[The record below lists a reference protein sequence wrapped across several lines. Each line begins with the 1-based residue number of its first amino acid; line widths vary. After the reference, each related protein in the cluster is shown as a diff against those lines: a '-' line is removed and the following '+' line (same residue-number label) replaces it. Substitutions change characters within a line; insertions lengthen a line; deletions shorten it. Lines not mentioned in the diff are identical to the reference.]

1 MKRRNIKRV
10 IRTKLN
16 LYLKSITD
24 PILVQKMKS
33 DILVTGGS
41 IASMLLDEEVKD
53 FDVYFRTRETTLAV
67 AEYYCKIARD
77 EKIADM
83 WVLHKGLPF
92 VQDCLQINIDWV
104 SDMVKSAI
112 KEQDEK
118 KAQLDE
124 LDTSSDEI
132 ENEEELTIDT
142 PLEAFP
148 SFLALNKVHKFEGHE
163 VSLRILHNIYNT
175 FKNDENRIKSYSF
188 GSFGVNGET
197 LTVDPNKIDS
207 QEVDGEDNEK
217 YEIKFISANAITLS
231 DKIQLVTRF
240 YGTPEEI
247 HKNFDFVHAMGVY
260 DYRENELHT
269 TTEQLEALLSKTL
282 IYKGSLY
289 PLASIFRARKFI
301 NRGWGIDAGQYLKM
315 AFQLND
321 LDLLDPYTLEEQ
333 LTGVDLLY
341 FYQIISDLKYK
352 QLTNDDFKP
361 STEYFI
367 KIIERVFE

>member
-1 MKRRNIKRV
+1 MKRRNIKRI
-10 IRTKLN
+10 IREKLD
-16 LYLKSITD
+16 LYLKSIAD
-24 PILVQKMKS
+24 PILVDKMKK

-67 AEYYCKIARD
+67 SEYYCKLARD
-77 EKIADM
+77 NKIADM
-83 WVLHKGLPF
+83 WVLHKDLPF
-92 VQDCLQINIDWV
+92 VQDVLKLDIDFV
-104 SDMVKSAI
+104 TSTVKSAI
-112 KEQDEK
+112 KENDK
-118 KAQLDE
+118 KTLEQ
-124 LDTSSDEI
+124 I
-132 ENEEELTIDT
+132 EGFEEEDEELNIDT
-142 PLEAFP
+142 PLYKFIGLGDFSCNE
-148 SFLALNKVHKFEGHE
+148 FEGHH

-175 FKNDENRIKSYSF
+175 FKNDIERIKSYSF
-188 GSFGVNGET
+188 GSFGVEGINK
-197 LTVDPNKIDS
+197 VDPNKIDS
-207 QEVDGEDNEK
+207 QEIDGSDEGK

-260 DYRENELHT
+260 DYHDNELHT
-269 TTEQLEALLSKTL
+269 TVEQLEALLSKTL

-361 STEYFI
+361 STDYFI

>member
-10 IRTKLN
+10 IREKLD

-24 PILVQKMKS
+24 PILVDKMKK

-67 AEYYCKIARD
+67 SEYYCKLARD
-77 EKIADM
+77 NKIADM
-83 WVLHKGLPF
+83 WVLHKDLEF
-92 VQDCLQINIDWV
+92 VQDVLKLDIDWITKK
-104 SDMVKSAI
+104 VKEMIAI
-112 KEQDEK
+112 QSESE
-118 KAQLDE
+118 LDE
-124 LDTSSDEI
+124 S
-132 ENEEELTIDT
+132 EEELTIDT
-142 PLEAFP
+142 EL
-148 SFLALNKVHKFEGHE
+148 SKFEGVLPNIKTSTYE
-163 VSLRILHNIYNT
+163 NNGLSLRLLHNIYNT
-175 FKNDENRIKSYSF
+175 FKNDEDRIKAYSF
-188 GSFGVNGET
+188 GSFGVEGINK
-197 LTVDPNKIDS
+197 VDANKIDS
-207 QEVDGEDNEK
+207 QEIDGEDK
-217 YEIKFISANAITLS
+217 GTYEIKFISANAITLS

-260 DYRENELHT
+260 DYHENELHT
-269 TTEQLEALLSKTL
+269 TVEQLEALLSKTL

-361 STEYFI
+361 STDYFI

>member
-1 MKRRNIKRV
+1 MKRRNIKRI
-10 IRTKLN
+10 IREKLD

-24 PILVQKMKS
+24 PILVDKMKK

-41 IASMLLDEEVKD
+41 IASMLLEEEVKD

-67 AEYYCKIARD
+67 SEYYCKLARD
-77 EKIADM
+77 NKIADM
-83 WVLHKGLPF
+83 WVLHKDLEF
-92 VQDCLQINIDWV
+92 VQDVLKLNIDWITNK
-104 SDMVKSAI
+104 VKEMISI
-112 KEQDEK
+112 QSEKGVDE
-118 KAQLDE
+118 
-124 LDTSSDEI
+124 S
-132 ENEEELTIDT
+132 EEELTIDT
-142 PLEAFP
+142 EL
-148 SFLALNKVHKFEGHE
+148 SNFEGVLPNSKTNNFENHGI
-163 VSLRILHNIYNT
+163 SLRILHNVYNT
-175 FKNDENRIKSYSF
+175 FKNDEERIKSYSF
-188 GSFGVNGET
+188 GNFGVNGQD
-197 LTVDPNKIDS
+197 LKVDPNKIDS
-207 QEVDGEDNEK
+207 QEIDGEDEGK

-260 DYRENELHT
+260 DYHENELYT
-269 TTEQLEALLSKTL
+269 TTEQLEALLSKSL

-301 NRGWGIDAGQYLKM
+301 NRGWAIDAGQYLKM

-361 STEYFI
+361 STDYFI
-367 KIIERVFE
+367 EIIERVFEG

>member
-10 IRTKLN
+10 IRTKLD

-24 PILVQKMKS
+24 LELVNKMKK

-53 FDVYFRTRETTLAV
+53 FDIYFRTRETTLAV
-67 AEYYCKIARD
+67 AEYYCKLARD
-77 EKIADM
+77 TKIADM
-83 WVLHKGLPF
+83 WVLHKDLEF
-92 VQDCLQINIDWV
+92 VQEVLKLDIDWITAK
-104 SDMVKSAI
+104 VKEMISI
-112 KEQDEK
+112 QSEK
-118 KAQLDE
+118 KVDE
-124 LDTSSDEI
+124 SEV
-132 ENEEELTIDT
+132 ELTIDT
-142 PLEAFP
+142 EL
-148 SFLALNKVHKFEGHE
+148 SKFEGVLPNDKTSVYENHE
-163 VSLRILHNIYNT
+163 LSLRLLHNIYNT
-175 FKNDENRIKSYSF
+175 FKNDEARIKSYSF
-188 GSFGVNGET
+188 GSFGVEEVNK
-197 LTVDPNKIDS
+197 VDADKIDS
-207 QEVDGEDNEK
+207 QEIDGDDEGK

-231 DKIQLVTRF
+231 GKIQLVTRF

-260 DYRENELHT
+260 DYYENELHT
-269 TTEQLEALLSKTL
+269 TVEQLEALLSKTL

>member
-10 IRTKLN
+10 IREKLD

-24 PILVQKMKS
+24 PILVDKMKK

-41 IASMLLDEEVKD
+41 IASMLLDEEIKD

-67 AEYYCKIARD
+67 SEYYCKLARD
-77 EKIADM
+77 NKIADM
-83 WVLHKGLPF
+83 WVLHKDLEF
-92 VQDCLQINIDWV
+92 VQDVLKLDIDWITK
-104 SDMVKSAI
+104 MVKEMITVQSE
-112 KEQDEK
+112 KE
-118 KAQLDE
+118 LDE
-124 LDTSSDEI
+124 S
-132 ENEEELTIDT
+132 EEELTIDT
-142 PLEAFP
+142 EL
-148 SFLALNKVHKFEGHE
+148 SKFEGVLPNIKTSTYENHGL
-163 VSLRILHNIYNT
+163 SLRLLHNIYNT
-175 FKNDENRIKSYSF
+175 FKNDEDRIKAYSF
-188 GSFGVNGET
+188 GNFGVNGEINK
-197 LTVDPNKIDS
+197 VDPNKIDS
-207 QEVDGEDNEK
+207 QEIDGDDEGK

-260 DYRENELHT
+260 DYHDNELHT

-341 FYQIISDLKYK
+341 FYQIISDLKYR
-352 QLTNDDFKP
+352 QLTNDDFEP
-361 STEYFI
+361 STDYFI

>member
-10 IRTKLN
+10 IREKLD

-24 PILVQKMKS
+24 PILVDKMKK

-67 AEYYCKIARD
+67 SEYYCKLARD
-77 EKIADM
+77 NKIADM
-83 WVLHKGLPF
+83 WVLHKDLEF
-92 VQDCLQINIDWV
+92 VQEVLKLDIDWITNK
-104 SDMVKSAI
+104 VKEMISTQSKKGI
-112 KEQDEK
+112 DESE
-118 KAQLDE
+118 D
-124 LDTSSDEI
+124 
-132 ENEEELTIDT
+132 ELTIDT
-142 PLEAFP
+142 EL
-148 SFLALNKVHKFEGHE
+148 SKFEGVLPNNKTSSYENH
-163 VSLRILHNIYNT
+163 VLSLRILHNVYNT
-175 FKNDENRIKSYSF
+175 FKNDQDRIKSYSF
-188 GSFGVNGET
+188 GNFGVNGEINK
-197 LTVDPNKIDS
+197 VDANKIDS
-207 QEVDGEDNEK
+207 QEIDGEDNEK

-260 DYRENELHT
+260 DYHENELHT
-269 TTEQLEALLSKTL
+269 TIEQLEALLSKTL

-361 STEYFI
+361 STDYFI